1 VYPKYISR
9 NGDWLTYTVHF
20 QNTGNDTAYDV
31 IVRDTLS
38 SFVDANSFQFL
49 ASSHEKKII
58 QIKGNAVAF
67 TFPNINLVDSAT
79 NPAGSQ
85 GWFQFKVK
93 TKNTLLLLT
102 NINNTAFI
110 YFDFNPAIKTN
121 TATTVVEPLGINET
135 ETAAVLQLYPNPN
148 NGSFTLHAPNQIGQ
162 AWQLTDVLGRPMAQG
177 RIEKE
182 YELIQLTDSNAGV
195 YIFTCAGQQIR
206 LIVE

>member
-1 VYPKYISR
+1 VFPKYISR

-58 QIKGNAVAF
+58 QIKGNAVAI

-93 TKNTLLLLT
+93 TKAALPLLT

-121 TATTVVEPLGINET
+121 TATTIVEPLGINET
-135 ETAAVLQLYPNPN
+135 ETVSVLQLYPNPN
-148 NGSFTLHAPNQIGQ
+148 KGSFTLHAPNQIGQ
-162 AWQLTDVLGRPMAQG
+162 AWQLTDVLGRPIAQG
-177 RIEKE
+177 VIEKE
-182 YELIQLTDSNAGV
+182 YELIQLKDSNAGV